1 MRYRPGYT
9 PTQPLPASLRPLMRP
24 TSRPK
29 SRLRPLPR
37 LRADGLDRAVLHL
50 VRAIA
55 LSLLLPF
62 ILLAAI
68 LTARGT
74 VRTLGRWFH
83 EKG

>member
-1 MRYRPGYT
+1 MRYRPGYI
-9 PTQPLPASLRPLMRP
+9 PTQPLPASLRPLMRSQATP
-24 TSRPK
+24 TSRAF
-29 SRLRPLPR
+29 PR
-37 LRADGLDRAVLHL
+37 LRLDGLDRAVLHL
-50 VRAIA
+50 LRAIA

-83 EKG
+83 EGH

>member
-1 MRYRPGYT
+1 MRYRPGYI
-9 PTQPLPASLRPLMRP
+9 PTAPPPEALRHLFQQAPTP
-24 TSRPK
+24 TSRAF
-29 SRLRPLPR
+29 PR

-50 VRAIA
+50 VRAVA

-83 EKG
+83 DHDK

>member
-1 MRYRPGYT
+1 
-9 PTQPLPASLRPLMRP
+9 MRP
-24 TSRPK
+24 TSRARRRFTP
-29 SRLRPLPR
+29 PR
-37 LRADGLDRAVLHL
+37 LHVDRLDRAVLHL
-50 VRAIA
+50 LRAIA

-83 EKG
+83 DK